1 MSHLSRVTLAG
12 ALAVLSLAGCSSKPA
27 TRSTTVTSTRT
38 TASTPATTPTSTGA
52 VTTTT
57 RRATGTASTPRVAA
71 SDKLPDRTGI
81 SACDDYLS
89 SYLSCHRAANI
100 FAPNMLQGRYDAMR
114 TSLLRDSQ
122 DPEIR
127 GQLAARCNSLA
138 SQLRDALH
146 GKSCDAGAAPA
157 STSP

>member
-1 MSHLSRVTLAG
+1 MSQLTRLTLAG
-12 ALAVLSLAGCSSKPA
+12 AVAVLSLAGCSSKPA
-27 TRSTTVTSTRT
+27 TRSTTVTT
-38 TASTPATTPTSTGA
+38 TATPATTRTSTST
-52 VTTTT
+52 VTTAPH
-57 RRATGTASTPRVAA
+57 RATGAASTPSVAA
-71 SDKLPDRTGI
+71 GGKLPDRTGI

-100 FAPNMLQGRYDAMR
+100 FAPNQLQSRYETMR

-138 SQLRDALH
+138 SNLRDALN
-146 GKSCDAGAAPA
+146 GKSCDANVAPA

>member
-1 MSHLSRVTLAG
+1 MSHLSRLTLAG
-12 ALAVLSLAGCSSKPA
+12 AVAFLSLAGCAHKPA
-27 TRSTTVTSTRT
+27 TKNTPVTSTRT
-38 TASTPATTPTSTGA
+38 TAATAASSRPSTGSVA
-52 VTTTT
+52 TVP
-57 RRATGTASTPRVAA
+57 RRATGAARASTAVAD
-71 SDKLPDRTGI
+71 STLPDRTGI

-100 FAPNMLQGRYDAMR
+100 FAPNQLQGRYDAMR

-127 GQLAARCNSLA
+127 SQLAGRCNALA

-146 GKSCDAGAAPA
+146 GKSCDANAAPA